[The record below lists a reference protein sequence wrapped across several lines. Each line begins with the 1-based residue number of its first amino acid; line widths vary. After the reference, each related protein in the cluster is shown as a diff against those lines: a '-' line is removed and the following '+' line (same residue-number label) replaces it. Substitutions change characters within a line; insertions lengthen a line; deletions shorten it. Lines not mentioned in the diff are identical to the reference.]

1 MSCPPFSVYQSV
13 AIRAQSNQILF
24 AVVSQM
30 APCLDVMDLQV
41 GSTPT
46 GLASPT
52 ITPQDLLSQRPI
64 VLGSEA
70 FSALLGKSTIHAVAP
85 IP

>member
-1 MSCPPFSVYQSV
+1 MPPINLEPCSNGDRLQSIVSPFSVYQSV

-46 GLASPT
+46 ELASPT
-52 ITPQDLLSQRPI
+52 ITPQDLL
-64 VLGSEA
+64 A
-70 FSALLGKSTIHAVAP
+70 
-85 IP
+85 